1 MVIYVIPV
9 IPVIAQV
16 GANPPYDEDAS
27 GEDVALLEHVQWG
40 KLLALVTLLVSGS
53 LLKDHLDLIDLFNS
67 QSPLVL
73 LGNVE
78 QHVLGL
84 LHLVVLS

>member
-1 MVIYVIPV
+1 MVIHV

-16 GANPPYDEDAS
+16 SANPPYDEDAS
-27 GEDVALLEHVQWG
+27 GEDVALLEHVQRG
-40 KLLALVTLLVSGS
+40 KFLALVALLVSGS
-53 LLKDHLDLIDLFNS
+53 LFKDHLDLIDLFNG

-73 LGNVE
+73 LGNVK